1 MAPGT
6 PNLIRDIIRIH
17 KVVTRSLEV
26 CLNHGKQYLT
36 TDMSQPERL
45 QGYSSY
51 THCFTSVLSS
61 HHQAEDLITF
71 PAFKSVIPSA
81 PYERFTAD
89 HHEIERLLTF
99 IPQAVSEL
107 TTMEPEN
114 GLKII
119 TNTLSKISEIW
130 YPHIQLEEH
139 HFTEE
144 VINKAF
150 NPEEQGNISAAASK
164 LSQEHTGPPYWIIP
178 FILFNLEHEERAS
191 MAASFPPMITE
202 ELIPKVWKD
211 QWAPMKPYFL
221 D

>member
-6 PNLIRDIIRIH
+6 PNLTRDLIRIH

-36 TDMSQPERL
+36 TGTTLPEGL
-45 QGYSSY
+45 QGYSY
-51 THCFTSVLSS
+51 YVHCFATVLST
-61 HHQAEDLITF
+61 HHQSEDLIAF

-81 PYERFTAD
+81 PYERLAAD

-99 IPQAVSEL
+99 IPQAVGEL
-107 TTMEPEN
+107 TGREPEN
-114 GLKII
+114 GLQII
-119 TNTLSKISEIW
+119 TNTLSNISEIW
-130 YPHIQLEEH
+130 YTHIQLEEH
-139 HFTEE
+139 HFSEE
-144 VINKAF
+144 VVNKAF
-150 NPEEQGNISAAASK
+150 NSDEQGNISAAASK
-164 LSQEHTGPPYWIIP
+164 HSQEHSGPPYWIIP

-211 QWAPMKPYFL
+211 QWAPMKPYLL